1 MFSNTLKHRQSVDEK
16 DANDPFDSNVRY
28 AAQIIEF
35 RDSFLNMLFELND
48 GLDVETLFVWM
59 TDVQFENGTKFLSSI
74 IPLKN
79 LILKDEENERIYN
92 KFNQRTL
99 FQC

>member
-1 MFSNTLKHRQSVDEK
+1 MFSNTLKHCQSVDKK

-74 IPLKN
+74 IPL
-79 LILKDEENERIYN
+79 ILYDEENERI
-92 KFNQRTL
+92 L
-99 FQC
+99 IS